1 MEPIKNIQSQTTDTF
16 TWDGKAPIASL
27 EVVFNYVVGQAN
39 RSEAWYWQ
47 HKTVKARYSQLIQW
61 TAVLLTGLAALLPIT
76 ARLGLF
82 PGLATWL
89 KASGIIGRVDSGLM
103 TSLFI
108 GLAGAL
114 IGFDRV
120 SGLSSGWT
128 RYVLTGTAIR
138 NACEEFRMDWTA
150 LTAELGAPPAPERV
164 LAMIQRAKVFRMA
177 IEALVMKETQ
187 DWATEFQNN
196 MAQMEKDLKVQI
208 DQAKAD
214 QAKAEQDLKAQL
226 DEQKTALEKASQTG
240 AIEAIVS
247 NAGETD
253 GFLFNAK
260 LETNQAVLAEEAVP
274 NSQSWARIDVPAGQY
289 KLTISARVKAKLVSG
304 MVVVS
309 VKPGETTK
317 AQLALPAA
325 PSA

>member
-1 MEPIKNIQSQTTDTF
+1 MVPIKNIQSQASDSF
-16 TWDGKAPIASL
+16 TWDSAAPSASL
-27 EVVFNYVVGQAN
+27 DLVFNYVVGQAN
-39 RSEAWYWQ
+39 RSESWYWQ

-61 TAVLLTGLAALLPIT
+61 TAVMLTGLAALLPIT
-76 ARLGLF
+76 AQLGLF
-82 PGLATWL
+82 PGFAAWL
-89 KASGIIGRVDSGLM
+89 KSSGLVGQVNSGLM
-103 TSLFI
+103 TSFFI

-138 NACEEFRMDWTA
+138 SACEEFRMDWTV
-150 LTAELGAPPAPERV
+150 LTAQLGSPPQPERI

-177 IEALVMKETQ
+177 IEALVLKETQ

-214 QAKAEQDLKAQL
+214 KAKAEEELKARVE
-226 DEQKTALEKASQTG
+226 EQKAALEKASQTG
-240 AIEAIVS
+240 SVEAIVT
-247 NAGETD
+247 NADVTD

-289 KLTISARVKAKLVSG
+289 KLTISARVKTKPVSG
-304 MVVVS
+304 MIVVS

-317 AQLALPAA
+317 TELALPAA
-325 PSA
+325 PPA